1 MKRNSDDVVLL
12 TVNVRLQLEPLQH
25 YRAMAAFCRQRA
37 KMDGEDESFWLAEA
51 ELLAEL
57 AASAN
62 RVNGLTSPHGVEMT
76 GKRQGRASPIIDLNP
91 LDPARL

>member
-1 MKRNSDDVVLL
+1 VNQGKPRDDVVLL

-25 YRAMAAFCRQRA
+25 YRAMEAFCRQRA

-57 AASAN
+57 AGGAS
-62 RVNGLTSPHGVEMT
+62 RVNGRGITSPNGVEMNEPSNW
-76 GKRQGRASPIIDLNP
+76 QI
-91 LDPARL
+91 

>member
-25 YRAMAAFCRQRA
+25 YRAMEAFCRQHA

-62 RVNGLTSPHGVEMT
+62 CVNGRGITSPSGVEM
-76 GKRQGRASPIIDLNP
+76 KEPSSWQI
-91 LDPARL
+91 

>member
-12 TVNVRLQLEPLQH
+12 AVNVRLQLEPLQH
-25 YRAMAAFCRQRA
+25 YRAMEAFCRQHA

-62 RVNGLTSPHGVEMT
+62 RVSGFGITSPIGGEM
-76 GKRQGRASPIIDLNP
+76 KEPSSWQI
-91 LDPARL
+91 